1 MQTRH
6 PRVFLR
12 SLRYD
17 WADGAAAKGMADA
30 TMPAKRIASS
40 ARARRLWRRI
50 AYGIIALC
58 ALPVLLTL
66 VYAVVP
72 PVSIPM
78 LERYV
83 TGQPVDRRWTRLA
96 DIAPIARFSVMAS
109 EDGGFCRH
117 WGVDFGA
124 ISLVLRQGGGNGPS
138 RGASTIAMQTAKNL
152 YLWPLPTYVR
162 KPLEIPMAL
171 WLNLIWSKRR
181 TLEVYLNIAQW
192 GEGIYGIEAASQ
204 HYFKKP
210 AARLNGREAAQL
222 AVSLPNPIRRDAGSP
237 TRRLRN
243 LAGLITNRARNSSG
257 YFDCV
262 K

>member
-1 MQTRH
+1 MTG
-6 PRVFLR
+6 PM
-12 SLRYD
+12 
-17 WADGAAAKGMADA
+17 GAAAKGMADA
-30 TMPAKRIASS
+30 TMPARRIASS
-40 ARARRLWRRI
+40 ARARRLWRHI
-50 AYGIIALC
+50 AYGIIGLC

-83 TGQPVDRRWTRLA
+83 TGRPVDRRWTRLA

-181 TLEVYLNIAQW
+181 TLEVYLNIAEW

-210 AARLNGREAAQL
+210 AARLNAREAAQL